1 MSPLM
6 GSGIAGQT
14 GLRVLEDRKQDKGS
28 ATIHLLRMAAAPAR
42 ALLQKHLTV
51 RWKGERLVS
60 DDTTVGGTQREL

>member
-28 ATIHLLRMAAAPAR
+28 ATIHLLEMGAAPAW
-42 ALLQKHLTV
+42 ALLRKRLTV
-51 RWKGERLVS
+51 NWKGEFLADS
-60 DDTTVGGTQREL
+60 TTVGCTH